1 MRLTSGRQN
10 LLVNAPDTLKSAFV
24 DVEIGQVGQEIV
36 PDEDT
41 HQNEV
46 VDDALE
52 VIRELERGRERR
64 ELEVEV
70 LAQQRQVQ
78 QEEVCTREAALS
90 ASASPFCEPDSPCV
104 LLDLATKGDFLS
116 KETEVGIMTQ

>member
-1 MRLTSGRQN
+1 M
-10 LLVNAPDTLKSAFV
+10 
-24 DVEIGQVGQEIV
+24 GQEIV

-52 VIRELERGRERR
+52 VVRELERGRERR

-78 QEEVCTREAALS
+78 QEEVGTREAALS
-90 ASASPFCEPDSPCV
+90 ASASPFYESDSPSV